1 MPVWIQLDSNGW
13 EVNEGNV
20 VDNEQWMNMFQIL
33 VEYKKKEHTN
43 TMVPKRHVEDPK
55 LGEWV
60 SKQRCHYKND
70 KLLPNHRYARLNS
83 VGFK

>member
-1 MPVWIQLDSNGW
+1 MDEHVSNTGWIQ
-13 EVNEGNV
+13 
-20 VDNEQWMNMFQIL
+20 
-33 VEYKKKEHTN
+33 KKEHTN